1 MRAPLSCFVSSN
13 RRLFDNH
20 LDDYAKSMTADL
32 GLPDKCVNMVNYAYT
47 GIQKLYFR
55 SSTKQNSDYNGQNRV
70 SDWFIRTK
78 AAYMATDWRYA
89 AGMAT
94 FSADV
99 KKVKDSCTK
108 FESGKIQPIQS
119 ITCST
124 STTQPRINLIGT

>member
-1 MRAPLSCFVSSN
+1 
-13 RRLFDNH
+13 
-20 LDDYAKSMTADL
+20 MTADL